1 MDRYVKLVHFVHLGK
16 LADTTCGQ
24 VCKTGILGILADTTD
39 EQVCKSSTSG

>member
-24 VCKTGILGILADTTD
+24 VCKTDILGILADTTD
-39 EQVCKSSTSG
+39 EQVYKTSTSG